1 MYRTA
6 SIVLLM
12 YVFIGLACGS
22 LVHEESDVCTAIQEK
37 PEMTKCIAD
46 AQILEKEEADDA
58 AYVIPVCVHFRI
70 LGECLHKHEAGSDCC
85 KGPDLTFFDHMFKTS
100 GCAGSLETL
109 CTTGYATSSDPSD
122 LSSDSASRR
131 ASAFLTVMVAVVC
144 LSIFP

>member
-22 LVHEESDVCTAIQEK
+22 LVHEESAACQAIQE
-37 PEMTKCIAD
+37 ELSMTTCIAAGIALD
-46 AQILEKEEADDA
+46 AKDQESG
-58 AYVIPVCVHFRI
+58 YTIPTCTEYRI
-70 LGECLHKHEAGSDCC
+70 LGECLHTTNKDSVCC
-85 KGPDLTFFDHMFKTS
+85 KGPDLVVLEHRFKEA
-100 GCAGSLETL
+100 GCAGSHENL

-122 LSSDSASRR
+122 LLSDGASRR
-131 ASAFLTVMVAVVC
+131 ASAFLTVAVAVVC